1 MLSPPID
8 RPEGP
13 EDDADKHADGESRRG
28 EDDVPCFGKSRFLAS
43 EVGDEGNK
51 EEAALESKV

>member
-1 MLSPPID
+1 MLAPPID

-13 EDDADKHADGESRRG
+13 EDDANKHADGESCRG
-28 EDDVPCFGKSRFLAS
+28 KDDVPCFGKSRFLAS

-51 EEAALESKV
+51 EEATLK